1 MRASL
6 LSILGFAVLTA
17 SSSLAQMQDNR
28 EKQLSCN
35 DTGDRHRDQRSRKC
49 EVREEAITSVRQLTV
64 EPGRNGA
71 VSVKGWTQGQVLVR
85 TKLEAWGASDSDA
98 SLLF

>member
-28 EKQLSCN
+28 
-35 DTGDRHRDQRSRKC
+35 G
-49 EVREEAITSVRQLTV
+49 EA
-64 EPGRNGA
+64 
-71 VSVKGWTQGQVLVR
+71 
-85 TKLEAWGASDSDA
+85 TKLH
-98 SLLF
+98 